1 MEWTE
6 LIGWCSS
13 VLPHL
18 AHEEQQGCCCLDVP
32 PAPGGRSLLPCQ
44 GHRHPRV
51 GVYRVKLGS
60 ERGDGRGAVAQEE
73 VWMNDAYIE
82 LPLVVNFATN
92 TILNKET
99 GLQPR
104 R

>member
-1 MEWTE
+1 
-6 LIGWCSS
+6 
-13 VLPHL
+13 
-18 AHEEQQGCCCLDVP
+18 
-32 PAPGGRSLLPCQ
+32 
-44 GHRHPRV
+44 
-51 GVYRVKLGS
+51 
-60 ERGDGRGAVAQEE
+60 
-73 VWMNDAYIE
+73 MNDAYIE